1 MIKIGIAHKRQKIQ
15 FYNFHILFFVHL
27 LVVRLWG
34 VVRMMLDGE
43 RTIFRLIASAIIRC
57 EEPQEKRRQET
68 DTNA

>member
-15 FYNFHILFFVHL
+15 FNNFHILFFVHL

-43 RTIFRLIASAIIRC
+43 RTRAVARLLVVRG
-57 EEPQEKRRQET
+57 QGGGNRKYFL
-68 DTNA
+68 